1 MSGERRS
8 KDRKMEK
15 NLLDANIR
23 KAIGKKV
30 GALRRQSKLPAVMYG
45 RNFESTP
52 IVLDLRDTTRLLAKL
67 TSSSLITIT
76 LDSKE
81 YLTLVQ
87 ERQRDFIR
95 GTLQHIDFRVVALD
109 EKIKASVPIEIIG
122 IAPAIKDFNGV
133 LISNLN
139 TLDVECLAENLPE
152 RVTIDVSTLENIGDS
167 IHVEDIDLGEDVDVL
182 SLGDDVIVGIT
193 TIIEEIEEEVEEE
206 EGELEEGEEELG
218 EPEVIEKGKKE
229 EEEGDE

>member
-1 MSGERRS
+1 MA
-8 KDRKMEK
+8 K

-30 GALRRQSKLPAVMYG
+30 GALRRQGKLPAVMYG
-45 RNFESTP
+45 RNYEATS

-67 TSSSLITIT
+67 TSSSLITIV
-76 LDSKE
+76 LDGKE

-109 EKIKASVPIEIIG
+109 ERIKTSVPIEVIG
-122 IAPAIKDFNGV
+122 IAPAVKEFNGV

-139 TLDVECLAENLPE
+139 FVDVECLADNLPE
-152 RVTIDVSTLENIGDS
+152 RIVIDISTLENIGDS
-167 IHVEDIDLGEDVDVL
+167 INVEDLDVGKDVDIL
-182 SLGDDVIVGIT
+182 NPATDVVISIT
-193 TIIEEIEEEVEEE
+193 TMIEELVEEEE
-206 EGELEEGEEELG
+206 EGEEGDLEALDEDG

-229 EEEGDE
+229 EEEE

>member
-1 MSGERRS
+1 MA
-8 KDRKMEK
+8 K

-30 GALRRQSKLPAVMYG
+30 GVLRRRGKLPAVMYG

-67 TSSSLITIT
+67 TSSSLITIC
-76 LDSKE
+76 LDDKE

-87 ERQRDFIR
+87 ERQRDFIL
-95 GTLQHIDFRVVALD
+95 GTLKHIDFRVVSLD
-109 EKIKASVPIEIIG
+109 ERIKTSVPIEVIG
-122 IAPAIKDFNGV
+122 IAPAIKEFNGV

-139 TLDVECLAENLPE
+139 MVDVECLADDLPE
-152 RVTIDVSTLENIGDS
+152 RIIVDVSGLMEIGDS
-167 IHVEDIDLGEDVDVL
+167 VTVESLDISKAVDILNPATDVVV
-182 SLGDDVIVGIT
+182 SIT
-193 TIIEEIEEEVEEE
+193 SMIAELIEEEE
-206 EGELEEGEEELG
+206 EGLEGDLEELDEDG

-229 EEEGDE
+229 EDEDE

>member
-1 MSGERRS
+1 MA
-8 KDRKMEK
+8 K

-30 GALRRQSKLPAVMYG
+30 GVLRRQGKLPAVMYG

-67 TSSSLITIT
+67 TSSSLITIC
-76 LDSKE
+76 LDDKE

-87 ERQRDFIR
+87 ERQRDFIL
-95 GTLQHIDFRVVALD
+95 GTLKHIDFRVVSLD
-109 EKIKASVPIEIIG
+109 ERIKTSVPIEVIG
-122 IAPAIKDFNGV
+122 IAPAIKEFNGV

-139 TLDVECLAENLPE
+139 MVDVECLADDLPE
-152 RVTIDVSTLENIGDS
+152 RIIVDVSGLMEIGDS
-167 IHVEDIDLGEDVDVL
+167 VTVESLDISKAVDILNPATDVVV
-182 SLGDDVIVGIT
+182 SIT
-193 TIIEEIEEEVEEE
+193 SMIAELIEEEE
-206 EGELEEGEEELG
+206 EGLEGDLEELDEDG

-229 EEEGDE
+229 EDEDE